1 MEAFHFERKSFQ
13 IEPFEAE
20 KFSIRVTN
28 VHKAINTELFL
39 AFRFCFTSLRKLARQ
54 NELAVLFDL
63 FVGQVTERIEEYS
76 SGLFTPL
83 LRRSQGATFLG
94 RSPTVT
100 APRARSGDAVRF
112 APTGASGLESNMVK
126 RLRQA

>member
-39 AFRFCFTSLRKLARQ
+39 AFRFCFTSLPK
-54 NELAVLFDL
+54 
-63 FVGQVTERIEEYS
+63 
-76 SGLFTPL
+76 
-83 LRRSQGATFLG
+83 LG
-94 RSPTVT
+94 RTNWPFFLIS
-100 APRARSGDAVRF
+100 
-112 APTGASGLESNMVK
+112 L
-126 RLRQA
+126 